1 MKKSKIL
8 AKILNDCHELRQI
21 PIESLSKLDKDLI
34 CEINLA
40 ISNYCELIKQMEYYD
55 KRTINKNL

>member
-21 PIESLSKLDKDLI
+21 PIESLSNLDKDLI
-34 CEINLA
+34 FEINQA
-40 ISNYCELIKQMEYYD
+40 ISNYCQLIKQMEDYD
-55 KRTINKNL
+55 KRTLGKN